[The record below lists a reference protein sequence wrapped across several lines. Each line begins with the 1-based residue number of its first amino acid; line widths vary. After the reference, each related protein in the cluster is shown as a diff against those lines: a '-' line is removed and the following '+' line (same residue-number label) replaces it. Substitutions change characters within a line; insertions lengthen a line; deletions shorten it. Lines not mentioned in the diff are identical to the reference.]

1 MLLPLEKE
9 GEEDNEGVTAP
20 FLPSRDAWRNAA
32 RYVVEDAIIGR
43 GAYGTVA
50 AAIDTATGRRV
61 AIKRVKNV
69 FACPETAKHAIRE
82 IKLHRVL
89 HALDAAVPLLGV
101 LMPSS
106 VKAYDDV
113 YLVMALAD
121 GNLSNA
127 LKQCRMTGDR
137 CRDLMAQ
144 LLRALATMHV
154 CRIVHRDIKPH
165 NVLLNADGTLWMCDF
180 GMSRPLLS
188 SSPTDTSETC
198 LWSDYVT
205 TRWYRA
211 PELLSEDVCQ
221 YSTAID
227 VWSAGCVFGEMLGGR
242 PMFPGKTSEEQGRML
257 AAYRAS
263 PLQQQ
268 HADSSPEAVDLL
280 ARMLEFDP
288 AKRITAQEALRH
300 EYFSRGQ
307 PPPGGKQAASAC
319 REVVMDAQK
328 DFAFDDFVL
337 LMDNY
342 RILMFTELAMVHAAD
357 KDAAAAAAADAAAAA
372 AAAAAA
378 DAAADA
384 DADAD
389 GVVVFASQAPESDT
403 TSPVTCR
410 CCL

>member
-1 MLLPLEKE
+1 MLLPLEKD
-9 GEEDNEGVTAP
+9 EEKESVTAP
-20 FLPSRDAWRNAA
+20 FLPSRDAWCNAA

-101 LMPSS
+101 LMPTS

-127 LKQCRMTGDR
+127 LKQGRMTGDR

-144 LLRALATMHV
+144 LLCALATMHA

-242 PMFPGKTSEEQGRML
+242 PMFPGKTSGEQGRML

-268 HADSSPEAVDLL
+268 HANSSPEAVDLL

-288 AKRITAQEALRH
+288 SKRITAQEALRH

-307 PPPGGKQAASAC
+307 PPPGGGEQAATAC

-357 KDAAAAAAADAAAAA
+357 KDAAAAAAAASASAAA
-372 AAAAAA
+372 
-378 DAAADA
+378 
-384 DADAD
+384 
-389 GVVVFASQAPESDT
+389 GVVVVASQAPESDT